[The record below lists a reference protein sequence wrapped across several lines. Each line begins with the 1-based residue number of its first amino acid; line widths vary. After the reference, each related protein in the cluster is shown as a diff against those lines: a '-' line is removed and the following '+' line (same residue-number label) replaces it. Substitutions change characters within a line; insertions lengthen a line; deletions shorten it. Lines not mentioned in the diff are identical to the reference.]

1 MNFLKKKAKSTN
13 NQKHQLLGD
22 WINKIWYTPT
32 MEVTV
37 ITVTLILQIGASKSG
52 TKASHTR
59 DHLTN
64 MTKGIKMMVG
74 ETITKNGAENK
85 LVDLKIQNRLPLT
98 K

>member
-1 MNFLKKKAKSTN
+1 MVHPYNGGNSNYSDLKTK
-13 NQKHQLLGD
+13 
-22 WINKIWYTPT
+22 
-32 MEVTV
+32 
-37 ITVTLILQIGASKSG
+37 IGASKSG

-74 ETITKNGAENK
+74 ETSTKNGAENK
-85 LVDLKIQNRLPLT
+85 LVDLKIQNQLPLT